1 MLKYV
6 YGICICR
13 IVYFGYTVLYVMGL
27 LLREFEIS
35 IWPIVGLMFFVYFDS
50 IVCYRKCHS
59 HYVEVIVYVVLGN

>member
-50 IVCYRKCHS
+50 IVYYRKCRL
-59 HYVEVIVYVVLGN
+59 HYAEVIVYVVLGN

>member
-35 IWPIVGLMFFVYFDS
+35 IWPIVGLMFFVNFDS
-50 IVCYRKCHS
+50 IVCYCKCRL
-59 HYVEVIVYVVLGN
+59 HYAEVIVYVVLGN